1 MATIDTRLVRN
12 ELAIIRDTSQGVSK
26 LLRKRLEQIQS
37 NPSAF
42 SPLEIV
48 PDRIAALSNVVIRKA
63 KITLGKHD
71 FRLVFAHRTLDDG
84 SEHVDALLAFRRKRG
99 YEIDWDCVADALG

>member
-1 MATIDTRLVRN
+1 MATIDTRLVRR
-12 ELAIIRDTSQGVSK
+12 ELRVIQDTSQGISK
-26 LLRKRLEQIQS
+26 LLRKTLEQIES

-42 SPLEIV
+42 SALEII
-48 PDRIAALSNVVIRKA
+48 PDRITALSNLVIRKA

-84 SEHVDALLAFRRKRG
+84 SEHVDMLLAFRRKKG
-99 YEIDWDCVADALG
+99 YEIDWDWVADALG